1 VDVLT
6 SPGQSVAEAVRA
18 TGVTEV
24 TCHRWRQGYGGLT
37 SVQVRR
43 MRELENQ
50 RRRAVADLAPDRLIL
65 AEAARGN
72 HSVPR
77 AGAPVSSTSKQSR
90 PSPSAALGQH
100 RSASTARREPQGAA
114 GRDEEAALTAD
125 IIALAREHGRR
136 GCRKIPA
143 LLHAAGWVVSAKR
156 VGRIWRREGLKVPAK
171 QPKKGRLW
179 LADGS
184 RVRLRPERRNHV
196 WVYDLVEDRTHDG
209 RKLRRLDV
217 VDGFT
222 PLGAWRSEVLAS
234 PRPQT

>member
-1 VDVLT
+1 
-6 SPGQSVAEAVRA
+6 
-18 TGVTEV
+18 
-24 TCHRWRQGYGGLT
+24 
-37 SVQVRR
+37 
-43 MRELENQ
+43 M
-50 RRRAVADLAPDRLIL
+50 
-65 AEAARGN
+65 
-72 HSVPR
+72 
-77 AGAPVSSTSKQSR
+77 
-90 PSPSAALGQH
+90 
-100 RSASTARREPQGAA
+100 
-114 GRDEEAALTAD
+114 
-125 IIALAREHGRR
+125 
-136 GCRKIPA
+136 
-143 LLHAAGWVVSAKR
+143 VSAKR

-196 WVYDLVEDRTHDG
+196 WVYDLVEDQTHDG